1 MSSKK
6 PVLIPNEGETIENK
20 FGNEKIRK
28 QFHLNEWWWC
38 VSDVVNTLID
48 IEGRDV
54 KDETAYWRQLKKRLK
69 DEGASEVVTNCH
81 ELKFLAKDNK
91 MRDVDCL
98 NLEGILRIIQ
108 SIPSKNAEPLKRWL
122 AKTGFERIQE
132 KQNPELAIKRA
143 ILEYELQGRDKQW
156 IQERIEGIVVRN
168 NLTNEWKNRDVKGQ
182 EYGILTNVI
191 SQTTFDVSIKE
202 HQAIKGLAKEKNVNI
217 RDHMTPIELL
227 FNRLGEYTALI
238 KTKENNA
245 KGFKENLEAAKIGG
259 RSAGKARKAYEEETG
274 VKVVSPDNFIQNIQ
288 QDNLE
293 FKDNKSFEAT
303 LEKIALSKKPT

>member
-28 QFHLNEWWWC
+28 QFHLNEWWW
-38 VSDVVNTLID
+38 VLED
-48 IEGRDV
+48 IIFILTES
-54 KDETAYWRQLKKRLK
+54 KDPKDYIKKMKSR
-69 DEGASEVVTNCH
+69 DEGLSEGWGQIVTPLIFDTNGGPQKINCS
-81 ELKFLAKDNK
+81 
-91 MRDVDCL
+91 

-259 RSAGKARKAYEEETG
+259 RSAGKARKAYEDETG

-293 FKDNKSFEAT
+293 FKDNQSFEAT

>member
-28 QFHLNEWWWC
+28 QFHLNEWWW
-38 VSDVVNTLID
+38 VLED
-48 IEGRDV
+48 IIFILTES
-54 KDETAYWRQLKKRLK
+54 KDPKDYIKKMKSR
-69 DEGASEVVTNCH
+69 DEGLSEGWGQIVTPLVFDTNGGPQKINCS
-81 ELKFLAKDNK
+81 
-91 MRDVDCL
+91 

-108 SIPSKNAEPLKRWL
+108 SVPSKNAEQLKRWL

-168 NLTNEWKNRDVKGQ
+168 NLTNEWKNRDVKGR

-202 HQAIKGLAKEKNVNI
+202 HQAIKGLSKEKNINI

-259 RSAGKARKAYEEETG
+259 RSAGKARKAYEDETG

-293 FKDNKSFEAT
+293 FKDNQSFEAT

>member
-28 QFHLNEWWWC
+28 QFHLNEWWW
-38 VSDVVNTLID
+38 VLED
-48 IEGRDV
+48 IIFILTES
-54 KDETAYWRQLKKRLK
+54 KDPKDYIKKMKSR
-69 DEGASEVVTNCH
+69 DEGLSEGWGQIVTPLIFDTNGGPQKINCS
-81 ELKFLAKDNK
+81 
-91 MRDVDCL
+91 

-293 FKDNKSFEAT
+293 FKNNQSFEAT